1 MDSPEEV
8 TSPLLNASSPDILPE
23 EERPCT
29 PELDDSDDEHIN
41 NMTSEDLPFKPI
53 VSPPGYEPPSSPV
66 GYEPPSSPIELPS
79 MSGNQPNSPPA
90 TNDWD
95 DDEEADNSKAPD
107 TFEPLSDGEEEQ
119 NQGQRSGLII
129 DIFGDSDDEEEE
141 EEKKDE
147 EQVVEEPQKEKDKED
162 EVDTDEEAEMLNKND
177 SLYVNDFDVMM
188 EKKKQARKRS
198 MSRKKKDVTD
208 IINDSDDRILY
219 MITQM
224 KDASEEDKRLN
235 LAGQAAVNKLS
246 MLSDVMKQLNKS
258 DLQTAFIDCG
268 ILPILAD
275 WLSPLPDHS
284 LPHITIRT
292 AFLKLLKDYTITT
305 DMLKD
310 SKLGRVVMGLYKNS
324 KELFS
329 NREIARK
336 LIHNWSRPIFGL
348 NSDYSA
354 LSREE
359 RVAADLNHMMTA
371 KKRKRRQSED
381 KPKEDAKPG
390 DKDFCMRA
398 RVPIPSNTD
407 YVIRPRSSIEEDVVK
422 RPKKQNPRLEKF
434 NTKAAKKK
442 QNVNPTHL
450 RSSNVCLTGSKMP
463 L

>member
-1 MDSPEEV
+1 MN
-8 TSPLLNASSPDILPE
+8 TNL
-23 EERPCT
+23 
-29 PELDDSDDEHIN
+29 
-41 NMTSEDLPFKPI
+41 LPFK
-53 VSPPGYEPPSSPV
+53 
-66 GYEPPSSPIELPS
+66 
-79 MSGNQPNSPPA
+79 
-90 TNDWD
+90 
-95 DDEEADNSKAPD
+95 
-107 TFEPLSDGEEEQ
+107 FF
-119 NQGQRSGLII
+119 SGLIT
-129 DIFGDSDDEEEE
+129 DIFGDSDDEEE

-246 MLSDVMKQLNKS
+246 MLTDIMKQLNKS

-268 ILPILAD
+268 ILPVLAD
-275 WLSPLPDHS
+275 WLSLLPDHS
-284 LPHITIRT
+284 LPHLTIRT
-292 AFLKLLKDYTITT
+292 SFLKLLKDYSITT

-310 SKLGRVVMGLYKNS
+310 SKLGRVVMGLYKNP

-329 NREIARK
+329 NREMARR
-336 LIHNWSRPIFGL
+336 LIHNWARPIFGL

-398 RVPIPSNTD
+398 RVPVPSNTD
-407 YVIRPRSSIEEDVVK
+407 YVIRPRSTIEEDVVK
-422 RPKKQNPRLEKF
+422 RPKKGNPRLEKF
-434 NTKAAKKK
+434 NTKTAKKK

-450 RSSNVCLTGSKMP
+450 RSSTVCLTGSKMP